1 MSKETISLPK
11 TSFSMK
17 ANLPNKEPIIVE
29 KWKKINLYKKLRKS
43 SKGRKKFILHDGP
56 PYANGHIHM
65 GTALNKIL
73 KDMITRFHQMY
84 GKDSVYVPG
93 WDCHGLP
100 IEWKIEER
108 YKKNKKNKDDVPVK
122 DFRTE
127 CREFAKKWINI
138 HIEEFRRLGV
148 TGDFEN
154 YYSTMSFS
162 AEAQIVRELG
172 KFLLKGDLYQG
183 FKPVLWSTVEK
194 TALADAEVEYF
205 EHTSNTI
212 YTGFEITKSNH
223 DFLLGANVIIWTTT
237 PWTIPANRALAYS
250 ENLQYSLLEIEQLSH
265 FKGKKIVVAT
275 DLVNSVTEKC
285 NLKNFKILK
294 NFHGKFLKDTICE
307 HPFNNLGFDYNV
319 PLLDANFVNLEQGT
333 GLVHCAPS
341 HGPDDFN
348 LCLKNNIKSEYTVD
362 GAGLYTD
369 KIPGFKNIHVFKADL
384 KIIESLKNEKKLLGS
399 DTLRH
404 SYPHSWRS
412 KAPLIYRATPQWF
425 ISMESNALRDKAIK
439 AIKETS
445 FYPPKGRE
453 RLLSMIQTR
462 PDWCVSRQRVWGV
475 PLPIFINKKTQQP
488 LKDKKVIDNIANI
501 FEKEGSDCWFTDDA
515 SRFLGKEH
523 NANEFEKLN
532 DIVEVWFDSGSTHSF
547 VLEKREDLK
556 WPADMYLEGSDQ
568 HRGWFHSSLL
578 QSCGTRGRAPF
589 DKILSHGFVVDGKG
603 MKMSK
608 SAGNV
613 ILPEEIL
620 KNYGADILRVWVA
633 ASDYSEDL
641 RIDKV
646 ILAQHAESYRKI
658 RNTFR
663 YLLGNIKDKFE
674 KQDFEKIDLS
684 SFDELEKY
692 ILCKLFYLKKSI
704 DKNFNDYNFHKLY
717 KELLNFC
724 TLDLSS
730 FYFDIRKDVLYC
742 DGPQSKKR
750 KNCVITLNIIL
761 ECLLKWYAPILAFTT
776 EEIFNLVNPK
786 SESIH
791 LSNFDTLPETWNNP
805 KLKEKWESLFK
816 IKEKVNI
823 AIEEK
828 RTAKEI
834 GSSLEA
840 LVEIKANE
848 TDYKLLSGI
857 DLQEY
862 LIVSKAILSLDQK
875 IEDMNITVKLAVGDK
890 CSRCWKIVKGKCER
904 CETAKKSL
912 A

>member
-1 MSKETISLPK
+1 M
-11 TSFSMK
+11 
-17 ANLPNKEPIIVE
+17 
-29 KWKKINLYKKLRKS
+29 
-43 SKGRKKFILHDGP
+43 
-56 PYANGHIHM
+56 
-65 GTALNKIL
+65 
-73 KDMITRFHQMY
+73 
-84 GKDSVYVPG
+84 
-93 WDCHGLP
+93 
-100 IEWKIEER
+100 
-108 YKKNKKNKDDVPVK
+108 
-122 DFRTE
+122 
-127 CREFAKKWINI
+127 
-138 HIEEFRRLGV
+138 
-148 TGDFEN
+148 
-154 YYSTMSFS
+154 
-162 AEAQIVRELG
+162 
-172 KFLLKGDLYQG
+172 
-183 FKPVLWSTVEK
+183 
-194 TALADAEVEYF
+194 
-205 EHTSNTI
+205 
-212 YTGFEITKSNH
+212 
-223 DFLLGANVIIWTTT
+223 
-237 PWTIPANRALAYS
+237 
-250 ENLQYSLLEIEQLSH
+250 
-265 FKGKKIVVAT
+265 
-275 DLVNSVTEKC
+275 
-285 NLKNFKILK
+285 
-294 NFHGKFLKDTICE
+294 
-307 HPFNNLGFDYNV
+307 
-319 PLLDANFVNLEQGT
+319 
-333 GLVHCAPS
+333 
-341 HGPDDFN
+341 
-348 LCLKNNIKSEYTVD
+348 
-362 GAGLYTD
+362 
-369 KIPGFKNIHVFKADL
+369 
-384 KIIESLKNEKKLLGS
+384 
-399 DTLRH
+399 
-404 SYPHSWRS
+404 
-412 KAPLIYRATPQWF
+412 
-425 ISMESNALRDKAIK
+425 
-439 AIKETS
+439 
-445 FYPPKGRE
+445 
-453 RLLSMIQTR
+453 
-462 PDWCVSRQRVWGV
+462 GV

-532 DIVEVWFDSGSTHSF
+532 DIVEVWFDSGSTHTF

-692 ILCKLFYLKKSI
+692 ILCKLFYLKISI

-761 ECLLKWYAPILAFTT
+761 ECLLKWFAPILAFTT
-776 EEIFNLVNPK
+776 EEISNLVNPT

-805 KLKEKWESLFK
+805 KLKEKWESLYK

-862 LIVSKAILSLDQK
+862 LIVSKATLSLDEK

-890 CSRCWKIVKGKCER
+890 CSRCWKIVRGKCER